1 MLRSYLLLLLTTLAF
16 AGCKN
21 NLETV
26 TEKNEFG
33 YEVTYQKNRETGERE
48 GPYTV
53 TNAEG
58 LLMETSN
65 YKGDTLHGER
75 RLYSQTG
82 ELETLENYEN
92 GVFQGIYQ
100 SFYKN
105 EQVKFEA
112 NYSDGILAGETKVY
126 YEDGQLK
133 EVVFFKNNE
142 ENGPFTE
149 YHPNGKIKA
158 KGSYFGGVNSEHGPL
173 ELYDENGD
181 LIKKMNCEKGVCR
194 TSWTKE
200 DGDVN
205 TKKI

>member
-1 MLRSYLLLLLTTLAF
+1 MLRTILLLLTTLAF
-16 AGCKN
+16 ASCKN

-33 YEVTYQKNRETGERE
+33 QEVSYQKNIETGERD
-48 GPYTV
+48 GTYTV
-53 TNAEG
+53 KDASG
-58 LLMETSN
+58 IILETAT

-75 RLYSQTG
+75 RLFTNTG
-82 ELETLENYEN
+82 ELETLENYQDGTFH
-92 GVFQGIYQ
+92 GVYQ

-105 EQVKFEA
+105 NQVKFEA
-112 NYSDGILAGETKVY
+112 SYEAGILAGETKVY

-133 EVVFFKNNE
+133 ERVFFKNNE

-149 YHPNGKIKA
+149 YHPNGKLKA
-158 KGSYFGGVNSEHGPL
+158 KGAYFGGVNSEHGPL
-173 ELYDENGD
+173 ELFDENGD